1 MPVDTVV
8 TNNVNKHQLIL
19 IDQNLLRDGV
29 KKKLLLAGM
38 SVNRG
43 GGQTPCPQLSKK
55 KFLKRAKDAEFSETD
70 GWKNMQFDTANNKKE
85 CAS

>member
-1 MPVDTVV
+1 MSYPPYLRITEKSVPVDTVV

-43 GGQTPCPQLSKK
+43 GGTNPLSATFKK

-70 GWKNMQFDTANNKKE
+70 G
-85 CAS
+85 